1 MLGVMYH
8 SLGRTDDAK
17 RVLSLAQ
24 VRNPQSARIPAYL
37 GMVRLSTGDASAAEA
52 AFQRAL
58 ALDSSEALALIG
70 LGGIRYQ
77 QKRWQEAID
86 DLEKSRTADPST
98 LLMLC
103 DAYYR
108 VGQPQKAALT
118 AEVVRALAAENKGVL
133 DRLDALVAQHRGP
146 NPPVRF

>member
-24 VRNPQSARIPAYL
+24 VQNPQSARIPAYL

-77 QKRWQEAID
+77 QKRWQESID
-86 DLEKSRTADPST
+86 DLEKSRTRDPST
-98 LLMLC
+98 
-103 DAYYR
+103 
-108 VGQPQKAALT
+108 
-118 AEVVRALAAENKGVL
+118 
-133 DRLDALVAQHRGP
+133 
-146 NPPVRF
+146 F